1 MKLLLWLAVIW
12 IGVLWFMHTK
22 KAKLAAA
29 RRASMSGASATG
41 SAAGSASAAATPL
54 PEPVLPCA
62 SCGVHVPRS
71 EALLSVDGKQAWCCE
86 EHRRRTFPA
95 AP

>member
-29 RRASMSGASATG
+29 RRAAMADA
-41 SAAGSASAAATPL
+41 ASAAPAPA
-54 PEPVLPCA
+54 PAVEAMLPCA

-71 EALLSVDGKQAWCCE
+71 EALVSVDGNRAWCCE
-86 EHRRRTFPA
+86 EHRRQSAGPA